1 MGGTKHRTKT
11 FFCQDYLTI
20 DDSIYTTIQE
30 ICKGRYPEINWTEQ
44 NDSKK
49 EKIIKKK
56 IEEGGEKEGKK
67 YQKENVFASK
77 SS

>member
-1 MGGTKHRTKT
+1 VGEAKQRTKT

-30 ICKGRYPEINWTEQ
+30 ICKGRYPKLIGQ
-44 NDSKK
+44 NKM
-49 EKIIKKK
+49 ILKKK
-56 IEEGGEKEGKK
+56 KKKRGRRMARK
-67 YQKENVFASK
+67 YQKENVSASK

>member
-1 MGGTKHRTKT
+1 MGEAKQRTKT

-56 IEEGGEKEGKK
+56 
-67 YQKENVFASK
+67 
-77 SS
+77 